1 MHPEVVVRD
10 MAVKV
15 YDIHTKMDALTV
27 AFEVRMIAPTLS
39 DLT

>member
-15 YDIHTKMDALTV
+15 YDIHTKMDAMAV
-27 AFEVRMIAPTLS
+27 AFKVHMITPNTN